1 MKYLIDLFVPYGSF
15 FETNILSTPI
25 SSILNNLAF
34 VEITFFIFLSSKFMF
49 FPHNFIIILVSKQ

>member
-1 MKYLIDLFVPYGSF
+1 MKYLLDLFVPYGSF

-34 VEITFFIFLSSKFMF
+34 VEITFFYFFVIKIYVLSTQFYN
-49 FPHNFIIILVSKQ
+49 NFSV